1 MGRSQRHKVYI
12 QGVAAD
18 GKWRAEGVVGNVPVP
33 GADGGPLQGSQ
44 VPGPVAVTVAGLQA
58 LLESGWTPGGGPPD
72 GGGGETT
79 ATITGIDPTSTA
91 VGQAVTMTVTGTGFT
106 DASTVMMDGNVL
118 VTDFVSDTQLTAD
131 VPGPLQAG
139 TVAVTVDD
147 SEPVTFS
154 VI

>member
-1 MGRSQRHKVYI
+1 
-12 QGVAAD
+12 
-18 GKWRAEGVVGNVPVP
+18 
-33 GADGGPLQGSQ
+33 